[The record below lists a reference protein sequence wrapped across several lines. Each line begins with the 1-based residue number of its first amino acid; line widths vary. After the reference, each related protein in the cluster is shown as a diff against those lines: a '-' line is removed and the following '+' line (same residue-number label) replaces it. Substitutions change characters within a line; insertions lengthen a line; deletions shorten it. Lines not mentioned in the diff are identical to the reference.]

1 MQQIKKLS
9 SWVEPWNNSVTTSR
23 ASALLL
29 PISQWR
35 FFLKTRCVQ
44 VINLRFLTFL
54 IGWGLPGSDWPAAL
68 LLFCLMR
75 YYTDTT
81 YTTYIITYKNSG
93 RKRNTPSSHLNHSN
107 IILNFFFIFH
117 ILFSK
122 FLMHES
128 FSSHRV
134 YHILHCRQLFC
145 NRQEVPKCV

>member
-9 SWVEPWNNSVTTSR
+9 SWVKPWNNSVTTSR

-35 FFLKTRCVQ
+35 VFFENEMCTGDKSQ
-44 VINLRFLTFL
+44 VFDLFDWLRLTWIWLARGL
-54 IGWGLPGSDWPAAL
+54 IAI
-68 LLFCLMR
+68 LFNEILHR
-75 YYTDTT
+75 HYIHH
-81 YTTYIITYKNSG
+81 IITYKNSG
-93 RKRNTPSSHLNHSN
+93 RKRNTPSSHLNYSN

-128 FSSHRV
+128 FSSHRA
-134 YHILHCRQLFC
+134 YHRQLFC